1 MTKNAHIDKYGY
13 YGNGIGLDRKSRFP
27 FPGGGISQ
35 NVIIFGVDM
44 SSSAHVDN
52 KKEDILFLWKGPTQI
67 LEHALSAEK
76 MYLINLLWQ
85 ERNFV

>member
-35 NVIIFGVDM
+35 NIIIFGADM
-44 SSSAHVDN
+44 SFSAHADNN
-52 KKEDILFLWKGPTQI
+52 KKTDYGTKIIEI
-67 LEHALSAEK
+67 EK
-76 MYLINLLWQ
+76 KLTDHNHDK
-85 ERNFV
+85 